1 MVMKGRCIYH
11 DTPSVASWRKISDN
25 EQVLNAKLTVV
36 DFGPTTQLPYF
47 PASAS
52 LQYSIYFSPVFVLC
66 VKSHEPD
73 NGMLSTDWLLSFRDV
88 R

>member
-1 MVMKGRCIYH
+1 MVMKGRCIYQ
-11 DTPSVASWRKISDN
+11 DTPSVAFWRKISDN
-25 EQVLNAKLTVV
+25 EQVLNTKLTVV
-36 DFGPTTQLPYF
+36 DFGPATQLPSF

-52 LQYSIYFSPVFVLC
+52 LQYSTYSSPVFVLC

-73 NGMLSTDWLLSFRDV
+73 NRMLSTDWLPSFRDV